1 MPTRNL
7 HIILP
12 DQIDAHALAA
22 TGFNASR
29 DAIWM
34 AEPGEEL
41 RQLRAHKQKIAFT
54 LAAMRAF
61 RDARR
66 AEGITVHY
74 TAIPKGRETESPLD
88 ALLAESL
95 RELHPEQVVLR
106 RPGSWQLRETLR
118 SVTAEAGV
126 ALAEEEDPHFYADPD
141 DFADFM
147 SGRKSPLLEH
157 YYRRLRRRFGV
168 LMTEDGNP
176 VGGQWNLDQE
186 NRKSFGTSG
195 PGETP
200 APPVWPEDP
209 LRREVATAVER
220 HFADHPGAID
230 LSLLPITPAE
240 AEEQLQEFV
249 ERRLPAFGDYQDAMW
264 TGADY
269 LYHSR
274 LSAALNLKLLDPRRV
289 VAAAEAAHAA
299 GRAPLNAV
307 EGFVRQIIG
316 WREYIRGL
324 YWHYMPDY
332 AGRNALEAREPLP
345 PLFWDGNTKMACLA
359 DSMRSLLA
367 DGYTHHIQRLMVL
380 GLFSML
386 AGSDPEEFHR
396 WHLAMYPDAHDW
408 VSLPNAIGMSQ
419 FADGGLVGTKPYA
432 ASGKYIQRMSN
443 YCSHC
448 PFDPAEAAGEDAC
461 PFTALYWDFLAR
473 HEKKF
478 AGNRRM
484 TFQMKNLSR
493 KAGEEL
499 AAIRARAEE
508 LRRRAREGE
517 L

>member
-12 DQIDAHALAA
+12 DQLHAGALTE
-22 TGFNASR
+22 TGFNASL
-29 DAIWM
+29 DALWM
-34 AEPGEEL
+34 AEPGEGF
-41 RQLRAHKQKIAFT
+41 RQLGAHRQKIAFT

-61 RDARR
+61 RNARR
-66 AEGITVHY
+66 AEGITVYY
-74 TAIPKGRETESPLD
+74 TAIPERREAESPLD

-95 RELHPEQVVLR
+95 RELRPEKVVIL
-106 RPGSWQLRETLR
+106 RPGSWQHRETLR

-126 ALAEEEDPHFYADPD
+126 ALTEEEDPHFYADPA

-168 LMTEDGNP
+168 LMTKDGNP
-176 VGGQWNLDQE
+176 VGGRWNLDQE

-200 APPVWPEDP
+200 APPGWPGGP
-209 LRREVATAVER
+209 LRQEVAAAVET
-220 HFADHPGAID
+220 HFADHPGAVN

-240 AEEQLQEFV
+240 AQEQLEEFIQ
-249 ERRLPAFGDYQDAMW
+249 RRLPAFGDYQDAMW

-274 LSAALNLKLLDPRRV
+274 LSAALNLKLLDPRQV
-289 VAAAEAAHAA
+289 VAAAEAAYGE

-307 EGFVRQIIG
+307 EGFVRQILG
-316 WREYIRGL
+316 WREYVRGI
-324 YWHYMPDY
+324 YWHYMPHY
-332 AGRNALEAREPLP
+332 ASRNALEAREPLP
-345 PLFWDGNTKMACLA
+345 PLFWDGKTEMACLA

-386 AGSDPEEFHR
+386 SGSDPEEFHR

-408 VSLPNAIGMSQ
+408 VSLPNAVGMSQ

-448 PFDPAEAAGEDAC
+448 PFNPAKARGADAC

-473 HEKKF
+473 HENEF
-478 AGNRRM
+478 SGNRRM

-493 KAGEEL
+493 KGSEEL
-499 AAIRARAEE
+499 AAIRAQAQEF
-508 LRRRAREGE
+508 RRRAGDGS